1 MRDYLPEKRKEL
13 VEVMEYEEERRVEL
27 KQVYA
32 LILI

>member
-1 MRDYLPEKRKEL
+1 VRDYLPEKRKEL